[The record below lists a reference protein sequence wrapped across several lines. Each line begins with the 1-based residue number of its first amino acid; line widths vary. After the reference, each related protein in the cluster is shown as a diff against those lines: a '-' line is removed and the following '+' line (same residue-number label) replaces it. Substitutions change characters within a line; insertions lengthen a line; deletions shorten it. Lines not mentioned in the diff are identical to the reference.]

1 MRLAGYSGKTLIIGG
16 HIRPPYPKNMN
27 HLPELSNSPYNF
39 YALRHGQ
46 SRANV
51 ARVQGHER
59 IGMIVSQ
66 PENGVNGF
74 GLTDQGHLQV
84 VESITDAKEAGI
96 IEGKDTFII
105 TSDFKRAVETAE
117 VAKEVLGVRCYVR
130 TALLR
135 ERNFGTLE
143 RDSAEYYARIW
154 LKDEHNPDHHEY
166 QVESVNQV
174 LDRTTTLIARILK
187 ARAIQRKNILL
198 VSHGDTLQILET
210 AFRKM
215 NPGKHRTLEPLQTA
229 ELRPLHLIA

>member
-1 MRLAGYSGKTLIIGG
+1 MSVPQTPII
-16 HIRPPYPKNMN
+16 MN
-27 HLPELSNSPYNF
+27 HLPDLSNSPYNF

-46 SRANV
+46 SRANI

-59 IGMIVSQ
+59 IGMIVSK
-66 PENGVNGF
+66 PENGVDNY

-84 VESITDAKEAGI
+84 VESITEAKKTGI
-96 IEGKDTFII
+96 INGKDTFII
-105 TSDFKRAVETAE
+105 ASDFKRAVETAE
-117 VAKEVLGVRCYVR
+117 AAKEILGVRCYIR

-135 ERNFGTLE
+135 ERDFGTLE

-174 LDRTTTLIARILK
+174 LDRTTSLIARILK
-187 ARAIQRKNILL
+187 AKAIQRKNILL

-210 AFRKM
+210 AFRHM